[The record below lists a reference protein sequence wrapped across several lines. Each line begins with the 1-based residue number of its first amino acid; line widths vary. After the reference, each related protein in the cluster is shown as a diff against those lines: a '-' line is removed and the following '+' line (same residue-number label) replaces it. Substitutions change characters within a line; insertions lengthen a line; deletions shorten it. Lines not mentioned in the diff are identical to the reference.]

1 MVSNRDL
8 VKQMTEA
15 FLKGDITKV
24 QSLWH
29 DDIVWYFPG
38 RSIHAGVF
46 HGKENIL
53 AHLAPPPGASM
64 KLVPRAY
71 FGDGE
76 YGAVL
81 YETHTSMGDKTL
93 VESRVMVCKIED
105 SKIVETRIYSGDI
118 YAFDEFWEKNKQQNR

>member
-1 MVSNRDL
+1 MNSTRDL

-24 QSLWH
+24 LDLWH

-46 HGKENIL
+46 HGKDKIL
-53 AHLAPPPGASM
+53 EHLAPPPGASFELLP
-64 KLVPRAY
+64 KAY
-71 FGDGE
+71 FGDDE

-81 YETHTSMGDKTL
+81 YETHSSLGDKTL
-93 VESRVMVCKIED
+93 VESRVMVCKIDD
-105 SKIVETRIYSGDI
+105 SKIIETRIYSGDI
-118 YAFDEFWEKNKQQNR
+118 YAFDEFWEQ